1 MSFHARHGDCS
12 MYRHHGR
19 NEREGKMDKWMDRAE
34 WMLSSIGILIVLYI
48 VIIFVAAIL

>member
-1 MSFHARHGDCS
+1 

-19 NEREGKMDKWMDRAE
+19 KRKVKVIAMDKWMDRSE
-34 WMLSSIGILIVLYI
+34 WMLASLGILIVLYI